1 MVSWLAMPIAFAFL
15 ARSLNARYII
25 HIYQN
30 PAFGAAQ
37 IRELTEIFV
46 EKALEVRLFIHFWVC
61 IETDPFKLRDVWTAD
76 IKKAGKTQAKIDVLS
91 GLSKMALDVIGL
103 AGWY

>member
-1 MVSWLAMPIAFAFL
+1 MSIAFAFL
-15 ARSLNARYII
+15 ALSLNACSII

-46 EKALEVRLFIHFWVC
+46 EKALEVRSFIRFWIR
-61 IETDPFKLRDVWTAD
+61 IETDPSKLRDVWTAD
-76 IKKAGKTQAKIDVLS
+76 IQKAAKTQTKINVLS
-91 GLSKMALDVIGL
+91 GLSKMTLDVIGL